1 MKIEFS
7 KEEIVAMLLAKASEM
22 TQGSIEF
29 NEVSFDARYSTIT
42 SATVFYTEPV
52 IEEPTNGTEVA

>member
-7 KEEIVAMLLAKASEM
+7 KEEIVAMLLAKASDM
-22 TQGSIEF
+22 VKGSAVF

-42 SATVFYTEPV
+42 SATAFYTEPV
-52 IEEPTNGTEVA
+52 IEEVLNGSEVA

>member
-22 TQGSIEF
+22 THGSIEF

-42 SATVFYTEPV
+42 SATVSFK
-52 IEEPTNGTEVA
+52 EEVQDGTEVE

>member
-22 TQGSIEF
+22 THGSIEF

-42 SATVFYTEPV
+42 AATVFYTAPV
-52 IEEPTNGTEVA
+52 IEEIQNGAEVA